1 MTSKDF
7 PESSGLEDLVARAV
21 RGEKA
26 ALEGVCRAVEGP
38 IYRLCLR
45 MLGTV
50 QDAEDCTQEIL
61 VLVVTHLSQ
70 FDGRSKLSTWIYTIA
85 SRHVLRAKRSRMEER
100 AVSVSDVAS
109 AIELG
114 LGATEP
120 AALPV
125 GDARLLARDVQRTCT
140 QAMLLSL
147 SREERLAVLLADVL
161 GATDAVGAAI
171 CDIGE
176 GAFRQRLARG
186 RATLRPLLEQQ
197 CGLSNPAR
205 DCRCSRQAAAKQR
218 AGLRLPVYLDG
229 DEREVVSRAFDQLG
243 TMVRLGHVFA
253 IEPLPAPR
261 QELWN
266 ELVQRF
272 PDLLT

>member
-1 MTSKDF
+1 MDATEPDA
-7 PESSGLEDLVARAV
+7 LEELVARAV
-21 RGEKA
+21 RGDKA
-26 ALEGVCRAVEGP
+26 ALESVCRALEGS

-45 MLGTV
+45 MLGAI

-70 FDGRSKLSTWIYTIA
+70 FDGRSKLSTWVYTIA
-85 SRHVLRAKRSRMEER
+85 SRHLMRAKRSRMEER
-100 AVSVSDVAS
+100 SVSVADVVKV
-109 AIELG
+109 IELG

-120 AALPV
+120 TSLPV

-140 QAMLLSL
+140 QAMLLAL

-161 GATDAVGAAI
+161 GATDVVGAAI
-171 CDIGE
+171 CEIGAD
-176 GAFRQRLARG
+176 AFRQRLARA

-197 CGLSNPAR
+197 CGLSNPAK

-218 AGLRLPVYLDG
+218 AGLKLPVYRDG
-229 DEREVVSRAFDQLG
+229 AERDVMSRALDQLG
-243 TMVRLGHVFA
+243 AMVKLGHVFA
-253 IEPLPAPR
+253 IDPLPAPR

-266 ELVQRF
+266 ELLQRF